1 MKKMVKDSKKKE
13 EKPKESQFKKFLIK
27 RAPIY
32 LAAIAIVI
40 IFIVPELTKGDLQS
54 SFPQTLTEEEK
65 QVVDT
70 LMAYKGPNEEGYSL
84 IDAISDEINEKYPNE
99 KIYENKKTKV
109 NVVVSKA
116 EGGSHQVGLDFE
128 SYKEDFYYDWN
139 IDMETGDVTGNDE
152 DSQYIVDLVDF
163 YD

>member
-1 MKKMVKDSKKKE
+1 MVKESKKKE

-32 LAAIAIVI
+32 LATIAIVI

-54 SFPQTLTEEEK
+54 SFPETLTDEEK
-65 QVVDT
+65 LVVET
-70 LMAYKGPNEEGYSL
+70 LMAYNGPNDEGHSLMNEISNKISEE
-84 IDAISDEINEKYPNE
+84 YPNE

-109 NVVVSKA
+109 NVVVSNLEDKNY
-116 EGGSHQVGLDFE
+116 QVIFDFE
-128 SYKEDFYYDWN
+128 SHKKGFHYNWN
-139 IDMETGDVTGNDE
+139 LDMQTGDVKGMDKESKN
-152 DSQYIVDLVDF
+152 IIARVDF

>member
-1 MKKMVKDSKKKE
+1 MVKDSKKKE
-13 EKPKESQFKKFLIK
+13 EKPKESEFKKFLIK

-54 SFPQTLTEEEK
+54 SFPETLTDEEK
-65 QVVDT
+65 LVVET
-70 LMAYKGPNEEGYSL
+70 LMAYNGPNDEGHSL
-84 IDAISDEINEKYPNE
+84 IDAISNEISEEYPNE

-109 NVVVSKA
+109 NVVVSNVGDKM
-116 EGGSHQVGLDFE
+116 HQVGLDFE
-128 SYKEDFYYDWN
+128 SYKDDFNYSWD
-139 IDMETGDVTGNDE
+139 IDMETGDVAGNDE
-152 DSQYIVDLVDF
+152 GSKYLIDLVDF